1 MVVIL
6 SQRTNAQKLHKVSHF
21 QFRKNLYQK
30 QSCTKSANFF
40 VEHSIGYAI
49 GKGEVVMRS
58 NNRCTDLAYIH
69 FFLKAEILS
78 QRINI

>member
-1 MVVIL
+1 MLRNCTKFLIFSL
-6 SQRTNAQKLHKVSHF
+6 
-21 QFRKNLYQK
+21 RKTYTK
-30 QSCTKSANFF
+30 KRSCTKSANFF
-40 VEHSIGYAI
+40 VEYSIGYAI

-58 NNRCTDLAYIH
+58 SNRCTDLAYIH